1 MAKTTDKDELLK
13 LLDEGKYDEF
23 TKAQEA
29 NKKEF
34 FRLLRSLKNN

>member
-1 MAKTTDKDELLK
+1 MGKTTDSLELMK
-13 LLDEGKYDEF
+13 MLDEGRYEEF
-23 TKAQEA
+23 VKAQEA